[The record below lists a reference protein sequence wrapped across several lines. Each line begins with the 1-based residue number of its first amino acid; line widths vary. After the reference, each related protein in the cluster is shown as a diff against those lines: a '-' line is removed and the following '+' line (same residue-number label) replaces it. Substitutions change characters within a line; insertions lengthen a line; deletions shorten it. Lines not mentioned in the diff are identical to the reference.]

1 MDITFKAI
9 KAVEN
14 NIIKEGITQ
23 GIQHAMEKTIQFYN
37 RKVEK
42 EQQMQHSAGNNGSNV
57 ALSSNQQ
64 GIPGKV
70 IFTIDNLLPRYRTKS
85 FARCLHLNNFCL
97 KIYPFSDMPFTDY
110 RLESF
115 CMYLLRNQVKDR
127 IILELCLLEQ
137 FSLPGLDAQNDQ
149 VG

>member
-42 EQQMQHSAGNNGSNV
+42 EQQMQHSAGNNGSNM

-64 GIPGKV
+64 GIPGRV
-70 IFTIDNLLPRYRTKS
+70 VVLSTDDLIFTSRES
-85 FARCLHLNNFCL
+85 LHNINANMLFQIC
-97 KIYPFSDMPFTDY
+97 
-110 RLESF
+110 
-115 CMYLLRNQVKDR
+115 LLR
-127 IILELCLLEQ
+127 II
-137 FSLPGLDAQNDQ
+137 GLSHSVCICCAIKSKI
-149 VG
+149 VLY

>member
-1 MDITFKAI
+1 MQEKLTHVNTHAKLSMDITFKAI

-64 GIPGKV
+64 GIPGRV
-70 IFTIDNLLPRYRTKS
+70 VLNTDDLIPRYRK
-85 FARCLHLNNFCL
+85 
-97 KIYPFSDMPFTDY
+97 
-110 RLESF
+110 
-115 CMYLLRNQVKDR
+115 
-127 IILELCLLEQ
+127 
-137 FSLPGLDAQNDQ
+137 
-149 VG
+149 

>member
-42 EQQMQHSAGNNGSNV
+42 EQQMQHSAGNNGSNM

-70 IFTIDNLLPRYRTKS
+70 IFTIDNLLPRYRT
-85 FARCLHLNNFCL
+85 CLHLNNLCL
-97 KIYPFSDMPFTDY
+97 ILMQIYPFSDMPFTDY

>member
-1 MDITFKAI
+1 MQVVQEKLTHVNTHAKLSMDITFKAI

-42 EQQMQHSAGNNGSNV
+42 EQQMQHAAGNNGSNV

-64 GIPGKV
+64 GIPGK
-70 IFTIDNLLPRYRTKS
+70 
-85 FARCLHLNNFCL
+85 
-97 KIYPFSDMPFTDY
+97 
-110 RLESF
+110 
-115 CMYLLRNQVKDR
+115 
-127 IILELCLLEQ
+127 
-137 FSLPGLDAQNDQ
+137 
-149 VG
+149 

>member
-1 MDITFKAI
+1 MQVVQEKLTHVNTHAKLSMDITFKAI

-42 EQQMQHSAGNNGSNV
+42 EQQMQHSAGNNGSNM

-85 FARCLHLNNFCL
+85 S
-97 KIYPFSDMPFTDY
+97 K
-110 RLESF
+110 
-115 CMYLLRNQVKDR
+115 
-127 IILELCLLEQ
+127 
-137 FSLPGLDAQNDQ
+137 
-149 VG
+149 